1 VLFKVHSFKVPFMCF
16 KFPFSRF
23 LFQGAFFKVPFS
35 RFLSQGFF
43 FKVSFFQCVLFQGV
57 LFQGAFFKVCFPN
70 ASFCKVLFIRFLL
83 QGSFFQGEVPFARC
97 LWRKINVSQKLYV
110 TFIKVSEN
118 KVCCRIPFARFLFQ
132 CIFLRCLFKNA
143 FFSRCIFEGSFSKV
157 PEKKNDASLFCIF
170 FNNS

>member
-1 VLFKVHSFKVPFMCF
+1 MLFKVHSFKVPLMCF

-35 RFLSQGFF
+35 RFLFQGFFSKVSFSNVSF
-43 FKVSFFQCVLFQGV
+43 FKVS
-57 LFQGAFFKVCFPN
+57 FFKVCFPN
-70 ASFCKVLFIRFLL
+70 ASFCKVLFTRFLL
-83 QGSFFQGEVPFARC
+83 KGSFFQGEVPFARC

-118 KVCCRIPFARFLFQ
+118 KVCFRISFARFLFQ

-143 FFSRCIFEGSFSKV
+143 FF
-157 PEKKNDASLFCIF
+157 
-170 FNNS
+170 